1 MIGLLLTIGLC
12 VTYATI
18 IQKRTDT
25 GTDIRRP
32 IRTDLI
38 SLTLFFATL
47 IAFCL
52 FSGLRSSYN
61 DTYVYRQTF
70 IDLDPTKF
78 CFPMVFEAYGGF
90 ELFQVIIKR
99 YISDNPQFLIL
110 FSSVFINVLYVRYIF
125 RYSKNLSASVFLY
138 AIGIFVFSM
147 GGIKQA
153 MAMAI
158 AIYAISAFLEKKYY
172 KAIVLLLIAFMFHPY
187 IICLVSIV
195 LLTKTVWSFRTIALM
210 AVSVFLFINLDSFFS
225 LISVFGKDYSQD
237 SFAGYTINPMRVA
250 VESIPIII
258 SLIYKERIN
267 ESKDTWLILG
277 TNMSI
282 ISFSFIFLGLFF
294 EPVYLGR
301 LSTYFSIIS
310 MITIPRML
318 NLIFSEKTEKII
330 TPIYYTVFFVYFVL
344 DMTKLGT
351 FDFFADYFKH
361 VSLFS
366 LF

>member
-12 VTYATI
+12 VTYAAI

-25 GTDIRRP
+25 GTDIRKP
-32 IRTDLI
+32 IRADLI

-70 IDLDPTKF
+70 IDLDPAKF
-78 CFPMVFEAYGGF
+78 NFSMVFEAYGGF

-110 FSSVFINVLYVRYIF
+110 FTSVFINVLYVRYIF

-147 GGIKQA
+147 GGVKQA
-153 MAMAI
+153 MAMAV
-158 AIYAISAFLEKKYY
+158 AIYAISAFLEKKYI
-172 KAIVLLLIAFMFHPY
+172 KAIVLLLIALTFHPY
-187 IICLVSIV
+187 IICLVSII
-195 LLTKTVWSFRTIALM
+195 LLTKRVWSFRTIALM
-210 AVSVFLFINLDSFFS
+210 AVSVFLFINLDNFFS

-237 SFAGYTINPMRVA
+237 SFAGYTINPMRVL
-250 VESIPIII
+250 VESIPIIL
-258 SLIYKERIN
+258 SLIYKDRIN
-267 ESKDTWLILG
+267 ETKDTWLILG
-277 TNMSI
+277 TNLSI

-310 MITIPRML
+310 MISIPRML
-318 NLIFSEKTEKII
+318 KVAFVDKAEKVFT
-330 TPIYYTVFFVYFVL
+330 TIYYIIFFVYFVL
-344 DMTKLGT
+344 DMTKLGS
-351 FDFFADYFKH
+351 FGLFGDYFKQ
-361 VSLFS
+361 VSFFS